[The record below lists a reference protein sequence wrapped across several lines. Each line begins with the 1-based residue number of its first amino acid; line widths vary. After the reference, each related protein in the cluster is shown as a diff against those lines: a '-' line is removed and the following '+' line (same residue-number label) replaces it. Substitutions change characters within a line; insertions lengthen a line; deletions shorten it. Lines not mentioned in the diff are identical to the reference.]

1 MKKMLF
7 IYNPHSG
14 KAQLKTKLSD
24 ILELYTK
31 GGFDVLVHP
40 TQCKGD
46 AAKVVEKY
54 GKKFDLVVCSGGDGT
69 INEVVDGLM
78 LLDKRPMVG
87 YIPTGTVND
96 FASSHRLSKTIMT
109 AAQTVLDG
117 MPFACDVGSFNEE
130 NFTYIAAFGL
140 FTDVAYQTPQQI
152 KNILGRMAYLMEG
165 AKRLGNIQSF
175 SMTVVADGEE
185 TSGEFIFGMV
195 TNSTSIGGFK
205 GLSGKQVQLDDGL
218 FEVVLVRK
226 PENPVEMHYIV
237 QSLMTASP
245 HPDFFYT
252 KRAAEISFTSDAPVD
267 WTLDGEYGG
276 TEKQVLVRNHHQAIR
291 ILEDIPKKSE

>member
-14 KAQLKTKLSD
+14 KAQLKGKLSD
-24 ILELYTK
+24 LIELYTK
-31 GGFDVLVHP
+31 AGYQVTVHP
-40 TQCKGD
+40 TMGKAD
-46 AAKVVEKY
+46 ATTIVQKY

-78 LLDKRPMVG
+78 LLEKRPIVG

-96 FASSHRLSKTIMT
+96 FAASHHLSKTIMT

-117 MPFACDVGSFNEE
+117 VPFACDVGGFNEQ

-140 FTDVAYQTPQQI
+140 FTDVAYQTPQQS

-175 SMTVVADGEE
+175 PMKIQADEE
-185 TSGEFIFGMV
+185 QTEGEFIFGMV

-205 GLSGKQVQLDDGL
+205 GLSGKQVRLDDGL
-218 FEVVLVRK
+218 FEVILVKK
-226 PENPVEMHYIV
+226 PETPMDMHYIL
-237 QSLMTASP
+237 QSLMTAKP
-245 HPDFFYT
+245 HPDYFYT
-252 KRAAEISFTSDAPVD
+252 KRAAHIRVESEQPVD
-267 WTLDGEYGG
+267 WTLDGEFGG
-276 TEKQVLVRNHHQAIR
+276 SETQVTIQVYHKALQILTE
-291 ILEDIPKKSE
+291 E